1 MSDYISR
8 EEAINTIKDRHCE
21 ICEHNDHRTNNWH
34 CRNCQYAESMED
46 IESVPVA
53 DVAPVK
59 HGKWIEHKNMED
71 FCVDFGKGNIS
82 LRDMA
87 EVLHD
92 EHGVNIHFG
101 KRRGETE

>member
-1 MSDYISR
+1 MINRALTNALLLAILCRLVDLPAWGIVLMAISFMD
-8 EEAINTIKDRHCE
+8 K
-21 ICEHNDHRTNNWH
+21 
-34 CRNCQYAESMED
+34 
-46 IESVPVA
+46 
-53 DVAPVK
+53 
-59 HGKWIEHKNMED
+59 MED

-101 KRRGETE
+101 RRESK

>member
-1 MSDYISR
+1 M
-8 EEAINTIKDRHCE
+8 T
-21 ICEHNDHRTNNWH
+21 
-34 CRNCQYAESMED
+34 AEQRRKK
-46 IESVPVA
+46 IVA
-53 DVAPVK
+53 DK
-59 HGKWIEHKNMED
+59 NFRKGEMFGIEFLLHVMAWVMIEEMHEESEKVQELMDKMED

-101 KRRGETE
+101 RRESK